1 MRQPDPSA
9 QHRAPV
15 LDVWASFRGFAV
27 GFIGGPVR
35 EIIQEF
41 GTLDEAFAAYRRGP
55 RGKRSPRQGKRDPAS
70 RPLIRRPDF
79 TSPNLDPEKPQCLAP
94 SA

>member
-9 QHRAPV
+9 QYRAPV

-41 GTLDEAFAAYRRGP
+41 STMDEAFAAYHAARAG
-55 RGKRSPRQGKRDPAS
+55 A
-70 RPLIRRPDF
+70 
-79 TSPNLDPEKPQCLAP
+79 EALAKVG
-94 SA
+94 A